1 MTKFL
6 NKKEQVYDL
15 QLTSYGKYLLSIGK
29 FKPVYYAFFDDN
41 VLYDK
46 TYATGTPALA
56 TCALSSSAGG
66 PGVTS
71 ICTSSMINKSII
83 LEDAAGT
90 THTTYFNCGTGPTT
104 STAICIGHP
113 NSGST
118 PSIIRASASLEVISD
133 VPADFTGEYITL
145 IDVEG
150 NEVTFTGNGSKTA
163 AERSSATAY
172 AVGMYGLTTAQGGPI
187 SSYGLAR
194 DIAFRWD
201 EAFDLAY
208 TNGDIKLKSYRHAG
222 SLDGI
227 DSISGASSKL
237 LLKQKYGGLAS
248 NTTID
253 TDVDTDT
260 ALTVSTKVINGL
272 ESAIPGFRGGTGG
285 VSELAAEVA
294 KSINL
299 ANENG
304 LIAMKATSFGAKV
317 TLIMDAIGTDGNG
330 KTITGTLQ
338 SGDEAV
344 VTTFAAGS
352 NLQYEAQNDVFTRIK
367 DETQYLEGFVLF
379 RDLDD
384 SMSELKGG
392 YEDYEEGET
401 ITPVQSRPGADIFR
415 FDRMIGDAWLDGDS
429 NKAPA
434 WKIVSL
440 QSNISSSAQYET
452 GSYTQIPQ
460 VNYTLNYGLTTQPSE
475 LLISPNELQELEE
488 RTLNFIDGDVI
499 RLESDNPL
507 IYIDEV
513 NTELLTENFDIEV
526 FMVTGSENRTLER
539 KYFQRE
545 IPQIVNGLL
554 ISETQK
560 ENLATTFTTNS
571 VEYYFDVLVDAQIDP
586 VKACR
591 GAEIFNKQS
600 YYVDLEFDCATP
612 AQQDIFFD
620 IYGSATEP
628 EICLD

>member
-46 TYATGTPALA
+46 TYATGTPALT
-56 TCALSSSAGG
+56 TCVLSSSLGG

-71 ICTSSMINKSII
+71 ICTSSMIGKSII

-104 STAICIGHP
+104 STEICIGDP
-113 NSGST
+113 LSGST
-118 PSIIRASASLEVISD
+118 PPIVRASASLEVISE

-150 NEVTFTGNGSKTA
+150 NEVKFIGNGSKES
-163 AERSSATAY
+163 AERTSATLY
-172 AVGMYGLTTAQGGPI
+172 QVGMDGLPI
-187 SSYGLAR
+187 SDYGIPR

-208 TNGDIKLKSYRHAG
+208 TNGDLKLRSFRNTAIMTLY
-222 SLDGI
+222 
-227 DSISGASSKL
+227 
-237 LLKQKYGGLAS
+237 QVYGGLAG

-253 TDVDTDT
+253 TDVDTSA
-260 ALTVSTKVINGL
+260 ALTLTQF
-272 ESAIPGFRGGTGG
+272 AGGEGG

-344 VTTFAAGS
+344 VTPFAAGS

-586 VKACR
+586 VKACK

>member
-29 FKPVYYAFFDDN
+29 FKPVHYAFFDDN

-46 TYATGTPALA
+46 TYATGRPAQAIYSEVTP
-56 TCALSSSAGG
+56 
-66 PGVTS
+66 
-71 ICTSSMINKSII
+71 ICTSSMIDKSII

-104 STAICIGHP
+104 STAICIGNP
-113 NSGST
+113 LSGST
-118 PSIIRASASLEVISD
+118 PPIVRASASLQVISD

-150 NEVTFTGNGSKTA
+150 NEVKFIGNGSKES
-163 AERSSATAY
+163 AERTSATLY
-172 AVGMYGLTTAQGGPI
+172 QVGMDGFPI
-187 SSYGLAR
+187 SDYGIPR

-208 TNGDIKLKSYRHAG
+208 TNGDIKLKSYRN
-222 SLDGI
+222 LDTMT
-227 DSISGASSKL
+227 L
-237 LLKQKYGGLAS
+237 TQVYGGLAG
-248 NTTID
+248 NTRITTDID
-253 TDVDTDT
+253 TDD

-272 ESAIPGFRGGTGG
+272 ESAILGWRGGAGG

-317 TLIMDAIGTDGNG
+317 TLTMDAIGTDGDG
-330 KTITGTLQ
+330 KTITGTAQ
-338 SGDEAV
+338 SSGDAT

-367 DETQYLEGFVLF
+367 DETQYLESFVLF

-392 YEDYEEGET
+392 YEDYESGET
-401 ITPVQSRPGADIFR
+401 ITPIQSQPAADIFR
-415 FDRMIGDAWLDGDS
+415 FDRMIGDAWLDGNS
-429 NKAPA
+429 NQAPA

-440 QSNISSSAQYET
+440 QSLISSSAQYET

-460 VNYTLNYGLTTQPSE
+460 VNYNLNYRLTTHTNEFIDNPT
-475 LLISPNELQELEE
+475 ELQELEQ
-488 RTLNFIDGDVI
+488 RTLKFIDDDVI
-499 RLESDNPL
+499 ILESDNPL
-507 IYIDEV
+507 VYVEEV

-526 FMVTGSENRTLER
+526 FLVTGSQNRTLER

-554 ISETQK
+554 VSEIQK
-560 ENLATTFTTNS
+560 ENFADTFTTNS
-571 VEYYFDVLVDAQIDP
+571 VEYYFDVLTDIQINSD
-586 VKACR
+586 KACR
-591 GAEIFNKQS
+591 GAEIYNKQS
-600 YYVDLEFDCATP
+600 YYVDLDFDCAQEG
-612 AQQDIFFD
+612 QQEVYFD
-620 IYGSATEP
+620 IYGAATEP

>member
-46 TYATGTPALA
+46 TYATGRPAQA
-56 TCALSSSAGG
+56 TYSE
-66 PGVTS
+66 VTS
-71 ICTSSMINKSII
+71 ICTSSMIDKSII

-104 STAICIGHP
+104 STAICIGNP
-113 NSGST
+113 LSGST
-118 PSIIRASASLEVISD
+118 PPIVRASASLQVISE

-150 NEVTFTGNGSKTA
+150 NEVKFRGNGA
-163 AERSSATAY
+163 SAVALRTNATLY
-172 AVGMYGLTTAQGGPI
+172 QAGMHGLTTAQGGPI
-187 SSYGLAR
+187 SDYGLPR

-208 TNGDIKLKSYRHAG
+208 TNGDIKLKSYRN
-222 SLDGI
+222 LDTI
-227 DSISGASSKL
+227 TL
-237 LLKQKYGGLAS
+237 TQVYGGLAG

-253 TDVDTDT
+253 TDVDTSA
-260 ALTVSTKVINGL
+260 ALTLTQF
-272 ESAIPGFRGGTGG
+272 AGGEGG

-330 KTITGTLQ
+330 KTITGTAPS
-338 SGDEAV
+338 SGNAT